1 MESGNDALR
10 AEDRGLLLV
19 NRLTMAGAR
28 PALVMEL
35 MGRLVKKSEIGY
47 RMRVTRS
54 TEDVDDRGRAPGR
67 RFLERLPKDG
77 SAVLAHVL
85 YNMAQ
90 AQARCSS
97 ADQCWQASARAR
109 VEVLLAGWELLKTAA
124 QRGNAAAAGL
134 KFEQLERADYFVLRE
149 RSVALV
155 LCEHCATPNLRGD
168 AAVALCAACN
178 RKVRAPAFDA
188 SAR

>member
-10 AEDRGLLLV
+10 AEDRVLLLV

-109 VEVLLAGWELLKTAA
+109 
-124 QRGNAAAAGL
+124 
-134 KFEQLERADYFVLRE
+134 
-149 RSVALV
+149 RS
-155 LCEHCATPNLRGD
+155 
-168 AAVALCAACN
+168 AAVRLGVAQDCCPARQCRSGWPQVRTTRAGRLLRPARTQCGVGV
-178 RKVRAPAFDA
+178 VRALRHP
-188 SAR
+188 